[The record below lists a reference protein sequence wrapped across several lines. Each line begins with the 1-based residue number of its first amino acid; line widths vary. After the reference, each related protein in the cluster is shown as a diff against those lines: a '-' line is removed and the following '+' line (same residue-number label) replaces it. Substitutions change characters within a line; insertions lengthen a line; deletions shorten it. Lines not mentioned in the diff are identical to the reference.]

1 MYIYICISWV
11 NFITTSLFS
20 LTIIIVN
27 KGESSPNTQRS
38 ALPLIRLSRMVIIP
52 PFLWVAAMGIQ
63 LGILWKN
70 GDSLP
75 IFTNLYQSLPIF
87 TNLYQSLP
95 IFTNLHQSLP
105 IFTNLYQSLPI
116 FTNLNQSLPIPM
128 IGQLIGQLIDSHGEL
143 PDRKTQLKLTR
154 NPIRF

>member
-87 TNLYQSLP
+87 TNLYQPLP
-95 IFTNLHQSLP
+95 IFTNLYQSSPIFTNLYQSLP
-105 IFTNLYQSLPI
+105 IVTNLYQSLPI
-116 FTNLNQSLPIPM
+116 FTNLYQSP
-128 IGQLIGQLIDSHGEL
+128 
-143 PDRKTQLKLTR
+143 
-154 NPIRF
+154 

>member
-1 MYIYICISWV
+1 MGK
-11 NFITTSLFS
+11 FHHD
-20 LTIIIVN
+20 LTVLPHYNHIVN

-116 FTNLNQSLPIPM
+116 FTNLYQSLPIPM

-143 PDRKTQLKLTR
+143 PDRKT
-154 NPIRF
+154 